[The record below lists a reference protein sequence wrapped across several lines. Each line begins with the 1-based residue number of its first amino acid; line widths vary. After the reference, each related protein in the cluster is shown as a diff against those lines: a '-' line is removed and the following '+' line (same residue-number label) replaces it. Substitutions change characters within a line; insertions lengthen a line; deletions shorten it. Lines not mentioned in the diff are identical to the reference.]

1 MRPHWRGT
9 LLYPAS
15 LVALFLGLQGL
26 LGLVGVPAG
35 QQASL
40 AALPSV
46 AALLFSLPLRLQRAW
61 GDKHPWKRLGVRCS
75 WEELIHSLSR
85 GVLLAAALLLVIV
98 VALLLGGAHADLRLT
113 GALVLN
119 AVVLGLGVG
128 FAEELLFRGWLFGE
142 LTLLLGHQRALW
154 LQAAI
159 FSLVHTRFHLPGLQL
174 VLLLGGLGL
183 FGVLLAEQRDR
194 DRGLLWGAVGLH
206 GGAVGGWFLLS
217 QGVLT
222 LQTAG
227 PAWLV
232 SPANPIGGVVGW
244 IALALLLMGLRRRST
259 T

>member
-15 LVALFLGLQGL
+15 LVALFLALQGL
-26 LGLVGVPAG
+26 LGLAGVPVA

-46 AALLFSLPLRLQRAW
+46 AALLISLPWRLQQAW
-61 GDKHPWKRLGVRCS
+61 GEGHPWTRLGVRCS
-75 WEELIHSLSR
+75 WLEFAKSLSR
-85 GVLLAAALLLVIV
+85 GVLLAAALLLFIV
-98 VALLLGGAHADLRLT
+98 VALLLGGAQSELRLT
-113 GALVLN
+113 PALVLN

-128 FAEELLFRGWLFGE
+128 FAEELLFRGWLYGE
-142 LTLLLGHQRALW
+142 LSLLIGHQRALW

-159 FSLVHTRFHLPGLQL
+159 FSLVHTRFHLPGLEL
-174 VLLLGGLGL
+174 LLLLGGLAL

-194 DRGLLWGAVGLH
+194 DRGVLWGAVGLH

-217 QGVLT
+217 QGVLD
-222 LQTAG
+222 LQNAG
-227 PAWLV
+227 PDWLL

-244 IALALLLMGLRRRST
+244 IALVALLLSLRRA
-259 T
+259 

>member
-26 LGLVGVPAG
+26 LGLMGVPAS

-46 AALLFSLPLRLQRAW
+46 AALLISLPWRLQRAW
-61 GDKHPWKRLGVRCS
+61 GEPQAWKRLGLRCS
-75 WEELIHSLSR
+75 WGELIKALSR

-98 VALLLGGAHADLRLT
+98 VALLLGGAQSELRLT
-113 GALVLN
+113 PALVLN

-142 LTLLLGHQRALW
+142 LSLLLGHRRALY
-154 LQAAI
+154 LQAVI
-159 FSLVHTRFHLPGLQL
+159 FSLVHTRFHLPGLEL
-174 VLLLGGLGL
+174 LLLLGGLAL
-183 FGVLLAEQRDR
+183 FGVLLAEQRDG
-194 DRGLLWGAVGLH
+194 DRGVLWGAVGLH

-217 QGVLT
+217 QGVLN
-222 LQTAG
+222 LQSAG
-227 PAWLV
+227 PNWLL
-232 SPANPIGGVVGW
+232 SPANPIGGVAGW
-244 IALALLLMGLRRRST
+244 IALMVLLLTLKRS
-259 T
+259 

>member
-26 LGLVGVPAG
+26 LGLLGVPVA

-46 AALLFSLPLRLQRAW
+46 AALLISLPWRLQRAW
-61 GDKHPWKRLGVRCS
+61 GERQAWKRLGVRCS
-75 WEELIHSLSR
+75 WLNFAQSLSR

-98 VALLLGGAHADLRLT
+98 VALLLGGAHSELRLT
-113 GALVLN
+113 PALLLN

-142 LTLLLGHQRALW
+142 LSLLLGHQRALW

-159 FSLVHTRFHLPGLQL
+159 FSLVHTRFHLPGLEL
-174 VLLLGGLGL
+174 LLLLGGLAL

-194 DRGLLWGAVGLH
+194 DQGVLWGAVGLH

-217 QGVLT
+217 QGVLNV
-222 LQTAG
+222 QSAG
-227 PAWLV
+227 PAWLL
-232 SPANPIGGVVGW
+232 SPANPIGGAVGL
-244 IALALLLMGLRRRST
+244 IALVVLLLSLKRS
-259 T
+259 